1 MGPLWSE
8 ILDVKHQH
16 PHQFLSLFSAH
27 DSTIY
32 PLLLSLGGTKVWNVS
47 TDFPPYASMMILE
60 VNTYGTLFFLCSSIF
75 RTCSVW
81 CCDAFGNRTNFSI
94 DSNSFCFFFFL
105 FLFPYIHIFT
115 YIFISTHVPCHTIYI
130 RTKFHDVYNV
140 DEVGVFTLKRPPRAS
155 CTIQ

>member
-1 MGPLWSE
+1 MIHNTTFSSAYNDAELAKLEMGPLWSE
-8 ILDVKHQH
+8 ILEVKDQH

-60 VNTYGTLFFLCSSIF
+60 VTPDGTLFFLCGVVLFIVHV
-75 RTCSVW
+75 RCSVVMHS
-81 CCDAFGNRTNFSI
+81 AIELTTYRSKLFLF
-94 DSNSFCFFFFL
+94 FFFFL
-105 FLFPYIHIFT
+105 LLFPYIHNFT

-130 RTKFHDVYNV
+130 RT
-140 DEVGVFTLKRPPRAS
+140 
-155 CTIQ
+155 